1 MNMLSKD
8 AHNLYQQNWD
18 KEFTSMEEL
27 YQRIKNLAENGGYN
41 LCVYIDSKRKY
52 DEVAGEL
59 KSNGYNIEDYNG
71 GDNGILEVSW

>member
-1 MNMLSKD
+1 MLSKD

-18 KEFTSMEEL
+18 KSFTSMEEL
-27 YQRIKNLAENGGYN
+27 YQRIKTLAENGGYS
-41 LCVYIDSKRKY
+41 LCVYIDSKRQY
-52 DEVAGEL
+52 DDVAKEL